1 MNIKIL
7 SIPISIKYYKKFS
20 NFFSIMKRINSISI
34 TLTLTLIFIMSII
47 FIMINYNNKIK
58 ENMNNNKC
66 CNVEID
72 KNYNDQKIGTTVNK
86 SKLAVNKLCCNNPE
100 LVNCDC

>member
-1 MNIKIL
+1 
-7 SIPISIKYYKKFS
+7 
-20 NFFSIMKRINSISI
+20 
-34 TLTLTLIFIMSII
+34 
-47 FIMINYNNKIK
+47 MINCNNKIK

>member
-7 SIPISIKYYKKFS
+7 SIPISINKKFS
-20 NFFSIMKRINSISI
+20 NLFKYYEKINLISI
-34 TLTLTLIFIMSII
+34 TLILTLILIISII
-47 FIMINYNNKIK
+47 FIMINCNNKIK